1 MKRFFE
7 QWVKNTGREY
17 SRVRLRFRIR
27 SLILSVLLLFLQTN
41 NYGQQPANGDLLNC
55 NAVFKI
61 VVLGSSTAY
70 GTGAVPIESSFVNQY
85 KNYVLGRDPQNTI
98 INLATLGLTTYHV
111 LCPTG
116 FVPPP
121 NRPFFPD
128 PDRNITKALSYN
140 PDAIIIN
147 LPSNDIALGI
157 PQQESK
163 DNYERTMTLADAANI
178 PVWVTT
184 TQPRNSLSPQERI
197 YLMEFRDWTYQ
208 RFGTKAI
215 DFWTDVANP
224 DGTIN
229 TFYSFGDNVHVNNN
243 GHSLFYTRTRDEHIL
258 DTLCLRF
265 TVLPV
270 KLIHFNAQKQ
280 NNSVGFT
287 WETEEESDLD
297 YFALERS
304 TDNRQWQTLIRITP
318 FNTPGKHD
326 YAGTDN
332 HPASGINFYRLKQ
345 IDKTGSFTYS
355 RIVKADF
362 SKNLTLSVS
371 PNPATREVVVQ
382 SDRTITAMKL
392 VDMNGRIIKLFTGSV
407 TNRYQLTNITTGV
420 YILKVQAGDYF
431 QTAKLVI
438 Q

>member
-1 MKRFFE
+1 MKQILPR
-7 QWVKNTGREY
+7 WLILICRE
-17 SRVRLRFRIR
+17 SFQVTRLFRIQ
-27 SLILSVLLLFLQTN
+27 LFFLVALHFFFQTSN
-41 NYGQQPANGDLLNC
+41 FAQQTENGDSLNC
-55 NAVFKI
+55 SPAFRI

-70 GTGAVPIESSFVNQY
+70 GTGAVPIDSSFVNKF
-85 KNYVLGRDPQNTI
+85 KNYIQSKNPQNTI

-128 PDRNITKALSYN
+128 PDRNITKALTYN

-163 DNYERTMTLADAANI
+163 DNYERTMWLADSANI

-184 TQPRNSLSPQERI
+184 TQPRNSLSPTERGF
-197 YLMEFRDWTYQ
+197 LMEFRDWTYQ
-208 RFGTKAI
+208 RFGAKAI

-229 TFYSFGDNVHVNNN
+229 IFYSFGDNVHVNNN
-243 GHSLFYTRTRDEHIL
+243 GHSLYSTRTRNEHIL
-258 DTLCLRF
+258 DSLCLRHI
-265 TVLPV
+265 VLPL
-270 KLIHFNAQKQ
+270 KLVNFNAFRQS
-280 NNSVGFT
+280 NGVGLF
-287 WETEEESDLD
+287 WETENEEAVD
-297 YFALERS
+297 YFDIERS
-304 TDNRQWQTLIRITP
+304 AGNGMWQKTARVSAI
-318 FNTPGKHD
+318 NTTGRHI
-326 YAGTDN
+326 YSTTDN
-332 HPASGINFYRLKQ
+332 HPAPGVNFYRLKQ
-345 IDKTGSFTYS
+345 IDQTGSFTYS

-362 SKNLTLSVS
+362 SKNLTLTVS

-382 SDRTITAMKL
+382 SDRTITAMNL
-392 VDMNGRIIKLFTGSV
+392 VDMNGKIIKQFAGSV
-407 TNRYQLTNITTGV
+407 THRYLLPGIATGI

-431 QTAKLVI
+431 QTAKLLI
-438 Q
+438 H